1 MATKNDITGDEIKS
15 KASSTAYES
24 NYDKIFRTKREVE
37 DDKAWDEAFNRV
49 EEQMKRT
56 SLADQAEYEEA
67 SLQEAEEFAKKRDY
81 QYTVDSNW
89 PFPNKEENDCGK

>member
-15 KASSTAYES
+15 KVSSTAYES
-24 NYDKIFRTKREVE
+24 NYDKIFRSKREIE
-37 DDKAWDEAFNRV
+37 DDKAWDEAFARI

-67 SLQEAEEFAKKRDY
+67 SLQEAEEFAKKRNYPLSDI
-81 QYTVDSNW
+81 
-89 PFPNKEENDCGK
+89 EENDCGK

>member
-15 KASSTAYES
+15 KVNSNAYES
-24 NYDKIFRTKREVE
+24 NYDKIFRSKREIE

-67 SLQEAEEFAKKRDY
+67 SLQEAEEFAKKR
-81 QYTVDSNW
+81 QYRYTG
-89 PFPNKEENDCGK
+89 E

>member
-15 KASSTAYES
+15 KVSGTAYES
-24 NYDKIFRTKREVE
+24 NYDRIFRSKREIE
-37 DDKAWDEAFNRV
+37 DEQAYDEAFARI

-67 SLQEAEEFAKKRDY
+67 SLQEAEEFARKR
-81 QYTVDSNW
+81 NW
-89 PFPNKEENDCGK
+89 PFPTQEENDCGK

>member
-15 KASSTAYES
+15 KVNSNAYQS
-24 NYDKIFRTKREVE
+24 NYDKIFRSKREIE

-67 SLQEAEEFAKKRDY
+67 SLQEAEEFAKKR
-81 QYTVDSNW
+81 QYRYTG
-89 PFPNKEENDCGK
+89 E

>member
-15 KASSTAYES
+15 KVSSTAYES
-24 NYDKIFRTKREVE
+24 NYDKIFRTRREIE
-37 DDKAWDEAFNRV
+37 DEQAYDEAFARV

-67 SLQEAEEFAKKRDY
+67 SLQEAEEFARKR
-81 QYTVDSNW
+81 NW
-89 PFPNKEENDCGK
+89 PFPTEEENDNGK